1 MDIYR
6 FTKLIDEYNS
16 SFKEEAEYK
25 KEITDFLKEN
35 EVMIGRQN
43 QRGHITG
50 SAWIVNHDRKKVLLV
65 YHKRLD
71 RWLQPGGHMEGEEDI
86 LDTAMREAA
95 EETGLTSLRCVDP
108 NIFDIDI
115 HTIPRFKDEKQHIHY
130 DIRFLLEADDEEKV
144 KVSSESKDVRWVE
157 LKYIKRYSDSPS
169 ITRMAEK
176 IEKRA

>member
-1 MDIYR
+1 MDIGT
-6 FTKLIDEYNS
+6 FTKLVDEYTS

-25 KEITDFLKEN
+25 KEITDFLKGN
-35 EVMIGRQN
+35 ETMYGRQN
-43 QRGHITG
+43 PEGHLTG

-65 YHKRLD
+65 FHKRLG

-86 LDTAMREAA
+86 LDTAVREAK
-95 EETGLTSLRCVDP
+95 EETGLTSLRCVNP

-115 HTIPRFKDEKQHIHY
+115 HTIPGFEDEKQHLHY

-144 KVSSESKDVRWVE
+144 KVSSESKDVRWVDIKAIK
-157 LKYIKRYSDSPS
+157 KYSTSQS

-176 IEKRA
+176 LEKRV